1 MISLYFKRLIGL
13 SIENLSNQVRRAH
26 RALEHTAASVK
37 HFRFITVT
45 TVAEMRSLVEL
56 QRDFGGLDVGISV
69 DPRATRFTKS
79 KICHIVQEE
88 EIYFDNYRYNST
100 LILYL
105 CF

>member
-1 MISLYFKRLIGL
+1 MISLYFRRLIGL
-13 SIENLSNQVRRAH
+13 SIENLCNQVRRAH
-26 RALEHTAASVK
+26 RALEHTVASVK

-45 TVAEMRSLVEL
+45 TVTEMRSLVEL
-56 QRDFGGLDVGISV
+56 QRDFGGWDGGISV

-79 KICHIVQEE
+79 EICRIVGEE
-88 EIYFDNYRYNST
+88 EIYFANYRYNST